1 MICKMR
7 AGVPCGVSHFTSPTS
22 TVMASS
28 GSVFSDTLRSITTT
42 KLDEL
47 SKKRASFE
55 QQYAAILAAVEATTD
70 PLDRFYTLID
80 GVKTCFAAKTIA
92 SKSTSTGRQRIGPV
106 VSGSTGK
113 PRLEADLKYLD
124 RFIEQARYDPSVLP
138 RLQGEWDKILL
149 RHLSVQSIKYEYATL
164 YGQLVTE
171 WLSSQQKSSSAPTG
185 DVEMSDVFEEVPAAK
200 KLESRALWE
209 QSVFEPFDV
218 NLTALKSYL
227 ENLFKPMDEDKRD
240 VYNAFKQLQ
249 RQVGIYESTMS
260 RPAQFNTSSLGW
272 TIEGLLSS
280 DLLND
285 EKRAVLKDFK
295 SNPTILGEIA
305 DVLNMRMAALDDWS
319 WGPDVPVEQRRRLNG
334 IYSIH
339 LHEDLLQAIF
349 LQYIGMQWCVFFKRE
364 LKRFRKVKGAWNPLR
379 NTVPKLDHKRRE
391 YFLGPQKQT
400 PTLQT
405 KRRSIHRQ
413 KYFLAQLP
421 DTVYQNIVAD
431 EGDEEAANFNM
442 ESDEDE
448 DDGDAHAA
456 QFPTQMHALAAMQA
470 PQAPMA
476 RQSAR
481 HSARQFSQ
489 MASNQNASAVYPARQ
504 MPQGFRERRTSH
516 PDPDAESDDGDIQS
530 KNPMEDRQTLLHLL
544 STEIV
549 INTQI
554 HGELTCFRSS
564 FEDWNSKLSHNTI
577 LLVMG
582 FFGISA
588 KWVAFFKK
596 FLEAPLKFMDE
607 PSSSPRIRQR
617 GTPGN
622 HALSDLFGETT
633 LFCLDYAINQKVE
646 GAPLY
651 RMYDDF
657 WFWSPDHDKCVKAW
671 QTVSDF
677 TKVIGASLK
686 RAKSGTVRVGRDAQ
700 ELVIDERLPKG
711 IIRWGFL
718 YLNPQSGR
726 FEIDQ
731 KIIESHI
738 EELQTQLRSQKS
750 VFSWIQAWNTYA
762 TVFFAS
768 NFGKPSNCYG
778 RDHVDNMLSTHK
790 RIHSAIFAAMGDT
803 ESKSV
808 VEYLKKTI
816 QERFG
821 VANIPDGFL
830 FFPVE
835 LGGLDLRSPFVNLL
849 QIRDAVLERPTD
861 LLKDFFEAERD
872 QYRKA
877 KAAFEGGAT
886 RRNSYY
892 LGDPEWE
899 PPADE
904 KDVFMSFEEF
914 IRYRED
920 YASDF
925 SNGLVQVFEKLLQ
938 RPQEE
943 SINPTPQVLEGTQT
957 LQTGTPANLRNW
969 HSMEPYWKWVTQ
981 MYGPEMMERFGG
993 LNVVDPGLLPI
1004 GMVSL
1009 FRGKRVNWQ
1018 G

>member
-1 MICKMR
+1 
-7 AGVPCGVSHFTSPTS
+7 
-22 TVMASS
+22 MASS
-28 GSVFSDTLRSITTT
+28 GSVFSETLRSITTT

-55 QQYAAILAAVEATTD
+55 QQYAAILAAVEGTTD
-70 PLDRFYTLID
+70 PIDRFRTLID
-80 GVKTCFAAKTIA
+80 GLKACFAAKTIA
-92 SKSTSTGRQRIGPV
+92 
-106 VSGSTGK
+106 GK

-124 RFIEQARYDPSVLP
+124 RFTEQARYDPSVLP

-149 RHLSVQSIKYEYATL
+149 QHLSVQSLKYEYATL

-171 WLSSQQKSSSAPTG
+171 WLASQQKPKSTSAD

-209 QSVFEPFDV
+209 QSVFEPFDAD
-218 NLTALKSYL
+218 LGALKSYL
-227 ENLFKPMDEDKRD
+227 EDLFRPMDEEKRD
-240 VYNAFKQLQ
+240 VYNAFKHF
-249 RQVGIYESTMS
+249 RKQVEGYESAMS
-260 RPAQFNTSSLGW
+260 RPAQFTISTLGW

-295 SNPTILGEIA
+295 SNSTILGEIA

-349 LQYIGMQWCVFFKRE
+349 LQYIGMQWSVFFKRE
-364 LKRFRKVKGAWNPLR
+364 LKNFRKVKGAWNPLR

-421 DTVYQNIVAD
+421 DSVHQNVVAD
-431 EGDEEAANFNM
+431 EGDEEAENFGVAADD
-442 ESDEDE
+442 SEDE
-448 DDGDAHAA
+448 EAFPRQRSMQMPAQQYQAA
-456 QFPTQMHALAAMQA
+456 SQYQA
-470 PQAPMA
+470 PRAA
-476 RQSAR
+476 RTHQSR
-481 HSARQFSQ
+481 Q
-489 MASNQNASAVYPARQ
+489 MANYQRASAYNVTDSLGQPP
-504 MPQGFRERRTSH
+504 PQGYDPQGYSFKRRTNA
-516 PDPDAESDDGDIQS
+516 PDPDAESDDGDVQS
-530 KNPMEDRQTLLHLL
+530 KNPMDDRQTLLHLL

-564 FEDWNSKLSHNTI
+564 FEDWNSKLSHDTI
-577 LLVMG
+577 LAVMA
-582 FFGISA
+582 FFGMSS

-607 PSSSPRIRQR
+607 PSSSPRIRRR

-633 LFCLDYAINQKVE
+633 LFCLDYAINQMVG

-657 WFWSPDHDKCVKAW
+657 WFWSPNHEKCVKAW

-686 RAKSGTVRVGRDAQ
+686 KAKSGAVRVGRDSQ
-700 ELVIDERLPKG
+700 ELAIDERLPKG
-711 IIRWGFL
+711 TIRWGFL

-738 EELQTQLRSQKS
+738 EELQTQLQSQKS
-750 VFSWIQAWNTYA
+750 IFGWIQAWNTYA
-762 TVFFAS
+762 TVFFVS

-808 VEYLKKTI
+808 VEYIKKTI
-816 QERFG
+816 QERFA
-821 VANIPDGFL
+821 VSNIPDGFL

-849 QIRDAVLERPTD
+849 QIRDAVLESPTD

-877 KAAFEGGAT
+877 KAKFESGAT
-886 RRNSYY
+886 RRDSHY
-892 LGDPEWE
+892 LEDPEWE
-899 PPADE
+899 PPAGE
-904 KDVFMSFEEF
+904 KDIFMSFEEF
-914 IRYRED
+914 TRYRED
-920 YASDF
+920 YTSDF
-925 SNGLVQVFEKLLQ
+925 SSGLVQVFEKLLQ

-943 SINPTPQVLEGTQT
+943 SIDPTPQVLDGTRT
-957 LQTGTPANLRNW
+957 LTGTPANLRSW